1 MSDVTAP
8 VLIVGLG
15 NPGREYRE
23 TRHNAGFML
32 VDRLALRWGAMWR
45 KESKFFA
52 EVASATVAG
61 KRVWLAKPDTFMNLS
76 GESVGPLSRFHRI
89 PPAQIL
95 VAVDDADLPLGTLRM
110 RPGGGS
116 GGHHGIESVTQH
128 VGDREFPRLRIGI
141 ARPDQAVRDIAGH
154 VLSRFGDDERAV
166 LDKVLDRATQQME
179 CWLSDGPAKAMSLYN
194 GSVQSTGPRRK
205 E

>member
-110 RPGGGS
+110 RPARSMSGIVSSRGCGS
-116 GGHHGIESVTQH
+116 ESPGLTRQFATLRDMCCPDSVTTS
-128 VGDREFPRLRIGI
+128 GRCWTRSWTARRNRWSAGSRMGRPR
-141 ARPDQAVRDIAGH
+141 Q
-154 VLSRFGDDERAV
+154 
-166 LDKVLDRATQQME
+166 
-179 CWLSDGPAKAMSLYN
+179 
-194 GSVQSTGPRRK
+194 
-205 E
+205 